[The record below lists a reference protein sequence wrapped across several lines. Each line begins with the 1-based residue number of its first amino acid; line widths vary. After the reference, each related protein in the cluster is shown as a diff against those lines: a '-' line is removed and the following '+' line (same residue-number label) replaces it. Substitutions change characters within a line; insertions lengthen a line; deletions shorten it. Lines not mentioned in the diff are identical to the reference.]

1 MIDIDNRT
9 RAMGLL
15 ISSVLFRTC
24 LLGFGLLILSCI
36 PVFFLADWCYA
47 VHSWMLDIPRPEYNA
62 LLFSWLGNMK
72 QLLLVFFLLP
82 AVAIRWTLKQT
93 S

>member
-1 MIDIDNRT
+1 MIAIDNKT

-36 PVFFLADWCYA
+36 PVFFFTDWCYA

-62 LLFSWLGNMK
+62 LLFSWLGNTK

-82 AVAIRWTLKQT
+82 AVAIRWTLKQV